1 MDDNRIIELYFARD
15 ESAIE
20 ETKARYGR
28 LIYSVAYGILLSEP
42 DSEECENDTYLRTW
56 ESIPPTRPDYFSAFL
71 SRIARNLALNRLRD
85 EKRRRPLGMELVYEE
100 LGEMI
105 PQSDGDM
112 TDDIILKD
120 AINDFLTSLS
130 KTKRQIF
137 MKRYFYM
144 RDINTIAR
152 EMGITKSGVKVSLHR
167 IRDELRSFLTDRGI
181 VI

>member
-1 MDDNRIIELYFARD
+1 
-15 ESAIE
+15 
-20 ETKARYGR
+20 
-28 LIYSVAYGILLSEP
+28 
-42 DSEECENDTYLRTW
+42 
-56 ESIPPTRPDYFSAFL
+56 
-71 SRIARNLALNRLRD
+71 
-85 EKRRRPLGMELVYEE
+85 MELVYEE

-152 EMGITKSGVKVSLHR
+152 EMGMTKSGVKVSLHR